1 MAQINLT
8 LDQEEIL
15 TLMKDSTGNAFT
27 SLLQAS
33 LNAVLKAESVEQLKA
48 QPYERTDKRTDSRNG
63 VRSRFLTTRIGKIEL
78 AVPRHRNV
86 PFTTLVFDNY
96 QRSEAA
102 LITTMAEMVIGG
114 VSTAKVGRV
123 MEEICGKSFSKQTVS
138 EACKELDSAVETFRN
153 RPLQDEYL
161 FVMTDATYIKVREN
175 HKVVSKALLIAVGLS
190 AQGEKEILGFNLA
203 DSETAQSWTSFLAR
217 LRKRGLRDIRMFTSD
232 ACEGIVFALQQIFP
246 GVPWQRCQAHFT
258 RNIID
263 KTPKHL
269 QAGLRGELFDMFNSP
284 TLDCARTRRDEIIA
298 DYSQKAPKA
307 VETLDEGFDDAM
319 TVMELPVSM
328 RKPTRTSNIIER
340 LNKEVKRRSKA
351 IGIFPNA
358 ASVERL
364 MGAVLMEENDRWQAK
379 RKLFFKPAVLELDAK
394 WPQLKAIARLQRDL
408 RKAA

>member
-1 MAQINLT
+1 
-8 LDQEEIL
+8 
-15 TLMKDSTGNAFT
+15 
-27 SLLQAS
+27 
-33 LNAVLKAESVEQLKA
+33 
-48 QPYERTDKRTDSRNG
+48 
-63 VRSRFLTTRIGKIEL
+63 
-78 AVPRHRNV
+78 
-86 PFTTLVFDNY
+86 
-96 QRSEAA
+96 
-102 LITTMAEMVIGG
+102 MAEMVIGG